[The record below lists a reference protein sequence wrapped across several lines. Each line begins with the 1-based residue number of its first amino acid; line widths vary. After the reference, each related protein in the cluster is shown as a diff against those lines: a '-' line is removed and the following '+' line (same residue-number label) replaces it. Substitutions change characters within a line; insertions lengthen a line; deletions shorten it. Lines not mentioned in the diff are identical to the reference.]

1 MGLTI
6 AGCGNY
12 YMVKNPS
19 TGNIYYTDKIDKEKS
34 GAVKFKDANTGSEV
48 TIQNSE
54 VSKVPKEEY
63 KKNTEK
69 K

>member
-1 MGLTI
+1 
-6 AGCGNY
+6 
-12 YMVKNPS
+12 MVKNPS
-19 TGNIYYTDKIDKEKS
+19 TGNIYYTDNIDKEKS